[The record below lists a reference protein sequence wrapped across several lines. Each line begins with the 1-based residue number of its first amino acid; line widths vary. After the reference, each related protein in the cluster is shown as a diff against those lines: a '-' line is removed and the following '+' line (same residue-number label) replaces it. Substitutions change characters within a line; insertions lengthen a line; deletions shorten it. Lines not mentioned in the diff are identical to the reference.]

1 MNLSLIHIY
10 CDADIAIQ
18 NGGGIRAGLTA
29 GDVTVGDIFGMLP
42 FDNKVTLVE
51 VTGQTV
57 WEALENGVDAYP
69 ELNGKFP
76 QVSGIQY
83 TFDASKPCLL
93 YTSRLRS
100 GGDEGCLWRGQEH
113 GLPSPGR

>member
-1 MNLSLIHIY
+1 M
-10 CDADIAIQ
+10 
-18 NGGGIRAGLTA
+18 
-29 GDVTVGDIFGMLP
+29 GDIFGMLP

-83 TFDASKPCLL
+83 TFDASKPVGERIVSV
-93 YTSRLRS
+93 TMVDGTPSGSGRLVHS
-100 GGDEGCLWRGQEH
+100 GLQRLHVWR
-113 GLPSPGR
+113 R